1 MKEQRP
7 SCNQATEPSER
18 STFRRPSPGTH
29 WVRDHGGRNRGAAQ
43 REAKGWR
50 RAVANGVW
58 IRLSRLPPASPGLN
72 AGFLAACAPP
82 PPILNGVL
90 RAELWGGQVA
100 GRKRARRAGVFW
112 GVLPGEPLPP
122 YCQHDAY
129 LVREPLWL
137 WPTAWFIVFLIS
149 NLPLL
154 LVLAI

>member
-1 MKEQRP
+1 MDP
-7 SCNQATEPSER
+7 FEPPPPCIPWSER
-18 STFRRPSPGTH
+18 GVPCRVRPPT
-29 WVRDHGGRNRGAAQ
+29 
-43 REAKGWR
+43 
-50 RAVANGVW
+50 
-58 IRLSRLPPASPGLN
+58 
-72 AGFLAACAPP
+72 

-90 RAELWGGQVA
+90 RADLWGGQVA

-154 LVLAI
+154 LVLTI